1 MIRRCRLALRRIEGD
16 PKAQYRLHRF
26 MARAWACNAV
36 AVVLFYFLAPAAWA
50 RGSILYLALIS
61 IYANWTGDQGACA
74 AADAATDE
82 AITEHAIKAG
92 ETEG

>member
-16 PKAQYRLHRF
+16 PKTVYRVHLAMSRF
-26 MARAWACNAV
+26 WVLATPVLLFVVFTWSDLWLKIGLAYVMV
-36 AVVLFYFLAPAAWA
+36 A
-50 RGSILYLALIS
+50 SN
-61 IYANWTGDQGACA
+61 YANYVGDVGAMA